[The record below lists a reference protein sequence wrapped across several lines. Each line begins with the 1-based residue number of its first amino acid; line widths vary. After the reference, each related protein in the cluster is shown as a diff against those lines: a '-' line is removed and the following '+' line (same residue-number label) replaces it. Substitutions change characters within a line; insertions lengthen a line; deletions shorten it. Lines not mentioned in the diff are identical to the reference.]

1 MFVRYIQEGWEII
14 LQRNHAL
21 LAAQICARWKLDN
34 QPGRWVETL
43 IACADHDDSSN
54 ELEDNIL
61 LTETGGPKD
70 FGMGKFD
77 EAKTRLLINM
87 AITKSAFTAL
97 LVSKHFIFTHG
108 NEPKAKK
115 IISELESKESEWI
128 SVAKTSKKEVEEAY
142 RLLEF
147 CDAFSILICQ
157 DAIQPEKRSMEISM
171 GPDGKMYNVLEEGDC
186 LVVKPWPFEVDDF
199 ELNYEVRK
207 IEKIK
212 FKNDEEFRSLLYDT
226 TPEQRFLKLKKIM

>member
-1 MFVRYIQEGWEII
+1 MFVRYTQKGWKII

-21 LAAQICARWKLDN
+21 LAAQICARWKIGN
-34 QPGRWVETL
+34 QPSRWVETL

-54 ELEDNIL
+54 ELEDTKL
-61 LTETGGPKD
+61 LTDAGGPMD
-70 FGMGKFD
+70 FGMGEFD

-115 IISELESKESEWI
+115 ILSELEPKESEWI
-128 SVAKTSKKEVEEAY
+128 RVAETSKKEVEEAY

-171 GPDGKMYNVLEEGDC
+171 GPDGKMYEVLEDDEC
-186 LVVKPWPFEVDDF
+186 LVVKPWPFEVDEF
-199 ELNYEVRK
+199 ELNYEVREIGK
-207 IEKIK
+207 IN
-212 FKNDEEFRSLLYDT
+212 FKNDEQFRKILYET
-226 TPEQRFLKLKKIM
+226 LPQQRYVKLKK